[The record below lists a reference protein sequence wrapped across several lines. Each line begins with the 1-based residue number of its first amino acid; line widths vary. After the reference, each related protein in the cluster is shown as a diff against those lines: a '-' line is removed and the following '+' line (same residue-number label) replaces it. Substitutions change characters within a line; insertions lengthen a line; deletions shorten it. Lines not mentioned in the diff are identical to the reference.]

1 MNRFASVYTLALLPL
16 TFVGCGSRSTTTDTD
31 QGNELNNGTDSAETG
46 ATASTDGDSTDE
58 EESSSGSSESSA
70 SAEGAPQT
78 ASPTQSGAA
87 SGGTTGSGSP
97 GGSGSSGGSA
107 DATPDPALEQ
117 NDGQEPNPAS
127 TETSP
132 DETAI
137 EDVTAGTEGMQPDE
151 MMPDEMMPGEMMPD
165 EMASTDVMQP
175 DPMGALDAGAPDEE
189 MMDPST
195 CEPVSVVGTASS
207 SRGMGFTG
215 TDDDY
220 SSLYYVLCDTVDD
233 CAVAC
238 AEVGGSEAMCAASEC
253 TDNFDGMKDCLP
265 ATAWRRVN
273 GASSESG
280 STIEAAEL
288 TVVYQEYSDFLA
300 VEGFGFSVPDDAVI
314 EGIEV
319 EFLRAAGSPDLVTD
333 HEIVLLRDGERS
345 GMPLALEPAWG
356 TELEWV
362 KYGSATNLWG
372 EDWTPRDVNATGF
385 GAAIS
390 TDYLAT
396 AGNARAYVDHARI
409 TVHYRVACD
418 APTR

>member
-1 MNRFASVYTLALLPL
+1 MNRFRSVYTLALLPL
-16 TFVGCGSRSTTTDTD
+16 TFVGCGSRSTTTDSD
-31 QGNELNNGTDSAETG
+31 QGNELNNGADSAETG
-46 ATASTDGDSTDE
+46 ATASTDGDSTDG
-58 EESSSGSSESSA
+58 EESSASSSESSGT
-70 SAEGAPQT
+70 AEGAPPG
-78 ASPTQSGAA
+78 SPTQSGAT
-87 SGGTTGSGSP
+87 SGGTT
-97 GGSGSSGGSA
+97 GSGSSGGSA

-117 NDGQEPNPAS
+117 NDGEEPNPAS

-132 DETAI
+132 DDTAT

-151 MMPDEMMPGEMMPD
+151 MMPGEMMPGEM
-165 EMASTDVMQP
+165 ASTDAMQT
-175 DPMGALDAGAPDEE
+175 DPMVALDAGAPDEE

-220 SSLYYVLCDTVDD
+220 SSLYYVLCTTVDD

-314 EGIEV
+314 DGIEV

-409 TVHYRVACD
+409 TVHYRVACG